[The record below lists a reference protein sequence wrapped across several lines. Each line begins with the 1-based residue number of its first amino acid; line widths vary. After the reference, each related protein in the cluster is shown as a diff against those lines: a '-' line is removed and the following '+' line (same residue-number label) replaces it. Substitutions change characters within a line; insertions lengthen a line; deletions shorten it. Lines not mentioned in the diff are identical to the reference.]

1 MHRLFFA
8 IFPDPPALAA
18 LQRIAGTLQDANTLR
33 GRWISPHQ
41 YHATVRFIGDY
52 DDEHAAATIESARA
66 AAGDVPFA
74 RFPIVLDR
82 VATFRG
88 RFRAPCVLRCSS
100 ECEAPIQSL
109 WQQLG
114 ERLAGAGISGG
125 DERRFLPH
133 GTIAYSDRNLG
144 DAIPIEPV
152 RWEVAEFALVDSFQ
166 SQHRVVARWPA
177 RLEPETPRCAA
188 AFTPDK

>member
-33 GRWISPHQ
+33 GRWIAPQQ
-41 YHATVRFIGDY
+41 YHVTVRFIGDY
-52 DDEHAAATIESARA
+52 DDEHAAATIATARA
-66 AAGDVPFA
+66 AAGDVHFT
-74 RFPIVLDR
+74 RFPIELDR

-100 ECEAPIQSL
+100 GCEAQIQSL

-114 ERLAGAGISGG
+114 ERLAGAGISDGE
-125 DERRFLPH
+125 ERRFLPH
-133 GTIAYSDRNLG
+133 VTIAYSDRNL
-144 DAIPIEPV
+144 DEAIAIEPV
-152 RWEVAEFALVDSFQ
+152 RWEVAEFALVDSFR
-166 SQHRVVARWPA
+166 SLHRVVARWPA
-177 RLEPETPRCAA
+177 RLEPETPRDVAV
-188 AFTPDK
+188 FTPDK